1 MNKYYD
7 FTREESDDRFGFI
20 NAENA
25 SSNTNKAVSEEI
37 WRLGRISNSYFSPKK
52 ISLITEIKTADEG
65 IILHKI
71 STNPHVGSAFY
82 EFVNENELL
91 EEGFKVNPAKLI
103 GRYVLFVSG
112 YKQDHREYVKF
123 FKNAEDEDLETM
135 MTGQVSLDKTFSCNY
150 KSISGRGELEQEE
163 QVC

>member
-1 MNKYYD
+1 MNRYYD
-7 FTREESDDRFGFI
+7 FTEERSDDRFSFI
-20 NAENA
+20 NYENILVD
-25 SSNTNKAVSEEI
+25 SNKAVSEDI

-71 STNPHVGSAFY
+71 STNPHAGSAFY

-103 GRYVLFVSG
+103 GRYVLVLEDWSSNCCIICFSFTLKSLIPF
-112 YKQDHREYVKF
+112 YIKQLFY
-123 FKNAEDEDLETM
+123 
-135 MTGQVSLDKTFSCNY
+135 SCRFY
-150 KSISGRGELEQEE
+150 S
-163 QVC
+163 